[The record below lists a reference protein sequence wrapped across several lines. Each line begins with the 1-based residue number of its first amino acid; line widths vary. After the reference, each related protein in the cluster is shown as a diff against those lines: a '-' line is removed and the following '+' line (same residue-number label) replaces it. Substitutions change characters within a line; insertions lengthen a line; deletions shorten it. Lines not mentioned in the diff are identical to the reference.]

1 MMSAESIREL
11 NREMAEVAAREGRR
25 PFEVLPSDWRDYIQA
40 IDNGRG
46 TPKFQWLH
54 LAPEF
59 VEELYPGEYEVVET
73 FFVDKTGW
81 NPYDAGGPAMSIYQ
95 LMSKGLE
102 LSEEHGT
109 LFATIHDE
117 GQFQIHIT
125 LYIRGGYRQAQEEFP
140 WVV

>member
-1 MMSAESIREL
+1 MITGSALREM
-11 NREMAEVAAREGRR
+11 NREMAEVAAREGKR
-25 PFEVLPSDWRDYIQA
+25 PFEVLPSDWQDYIQA

-46 TPKFQWLH
+46 TPKFQWVQ
-54 LAPEF
+54 LAPEY

-95 LMSKGLE
+95 LVSKGRE

-117 GQFQIHIT
+117 GQFQIYIT
-125 LYIRGGYRQAQEEFP
+125 LYSRGGPNQERLL
-140 WVV
+140 